1 MSEEEKEAINNL
13 NFIIV
18 TDVYD
23 NEVKIDKTKI
33 VNEYNESVGIV
44 LNLISNL
51 QKENEELEN
60 KIDTLIDEQEERE
73 KYTHTLE
80 GKILILQKELDK
92 KDKVI
97 DYLAEKLEEKSKSM
111 TKGKWKIVAYN
122 QVEKV
127 GGEDE

>member
-1 MSEEEKEAINNL
+1 MSEEVKEFKADHFENIEEL
-13 NFIIV
+13 VKTCKMWV
-18 TDVYD
+18 TDDDYD
-23 NEVKIDKTKI
+23 AYCRFFDMGALEEI
-33 VNEYNESVGIV
+33 
-44 LNLISNL
+44 LNYISNL
-51 QKENEELEN
+51 QKENE
-60 KIDTLIDEQEERE
+60 
-73 KYTHTLE
+73 KY
-80 GKILILQKELDK
+80 KKELDK

>member
-33 VNEYNESVGIV
+33 VNKYNESVGIA
-44 LNLISNL
+44 LNLISN
-51 QKENEELEN
+51 
-60 KIDTLIDEQEERE
+60 
-73 KYTHTLE
+73 
-80 GKILILQKELDK
+80 LQKELDK

-97 DYLAEKLEEKSKSM
+97 EQKNKLIKSQKQYI
-111 TKGKWKIVAYN
+111 KDL
-122 QVEKV
+122 VEKV
-127 GGEDE
+127 EEENE

>member
-1 MSEEEKEAINNL
+1 MSEEEKAIEEIKKWL
-13 NFIIV
+13 N
-18 TDVYD
+18 
-23 NEVKIDKTKI
+23 
-33 VNEYNESVGIV
+33 YNKVQETI

-51 QKENEELEN
+51 QKE
-60 KIDTLIDEQEERE
+60 
-73 KYTHTLE
+73 
-80 GKILILQKELDK
+80 LDI

-111 TKGKWKIVAYN
+111 TKEKWKIVAYN